1 MNRYNTETQ
10 LAQAI
15 AEDVSIH
22 GGVCYY
28 VGGYVRDSIMGI
40 ESKDVDME
48 VHGVSPDMLTDILS
62 RFGEVISMGASFGI
76 YNIKGYSLDIAMPRK
91 ETARGAGHRDFDVFV
106 DPFIGT
112 EKAAERRDFTI
123 NALMQNVLTGEII
136 DRFAGKDDLENGIIR
151 HVNDVSFAE
160 DPLRVLRAAQFAAR
174 FDFAVAEETVALC
187 SKMDLTAL
195 SKERIETEL
204 EKALLKAYK
213 PSVFFEYLRK
223 MNQLDYWFKEL
234 KDIIGVQQ
242 NPQFHAEGDVWTHT
256 MMVLDEAAKY
266 RDKAENP
273 KGFML
278 AALCHDYGK
287 AICTEVVGG
296 RIRSIGHETKG
307 LPLVETFLN
316 RITSETKLIN
326 YVLNLCALHMKPNAL
341 AGMNAGVKS
350 TNKMFDQAQDTTA
363 LVYMAIAD
371 NYGRIMANVITPHED
386 FLFERLEIFN
396 NIMSKPY
403 VQGRDLTEAGVEPS
417 EKFSKYLEYAHK
429 LRLAGVDKDAA
440 LKQTLAYIREKKRH

>member
-1 MNRYNTETQ
+1 MRQYNDETE
-10 LAQAI
+10 LARAI
-15 AEDVSIH
+15 AEAVNTH
-22 GGVCYY
+22 GGVCYF
-28 VGGYVRDSIMGI
+28 VGGYVRDSLMGS
-40 ESKDVDME
+40 ESKDIDME

-62 RFGEVISMGASFGI
+62 RFGKVISIGASFGI

-91 ETARGAGHRDFDVFV
+91 ETARGVGHRDFDVFV

-112 EKAAERRDFTI
+112 KKAAERRDFTI
-123 NALMQNVLTGEII
+123 NALMQNVLTGEIV
-136 DRFAGKDDLENGIIR
+136 DHFDGKGDIEKGIIR

-174 FDFAVAEETVALC
+174 FDFVIAEETVALC

-204 EKALLKAYK
+204 EKALLKADK
-213 PSVFFEYLRK
+213 PSVFFENLRK

-287 AICTEVVGG
+287 AICTEVVDG

-341 AGMNAGVKS
+341 AGMNARVKS
-350 TNKMFDQAQDTTA
+350 TNKMFDQAQDPTA
-363 LVYMAIAD
+363 LVYMAMVD
-371 NYGRIMANVITPHED
+371 NYGRIMANGIIPHED

-396 NIMSKPY
+396 DIMSKPY
-403 VQGRDLTEAGVEPS
+403 VQGRDLIEAGVEPS
-417 EKFSKYLEYAHK
+417 EKFSDYLDYAHK
-429 LRLAGVDKDAA
+429 LRLAGVDKNAA
-440 LKQTLAYIREKKRH
+440 LKQTLAYIRKRK

>member
-10 LAQAI
+10 LARAI
-15 AEDVSIH
+15 AEAVNTH
-22 GGVCYY
+22 GGVCYF
-28 VGGYVRDSIMGI
+28 VGGYVRDSLMGS
-40 ESKDVDME
+40 ESKDIDME
-48 VHGVSPDMLTDILS
+48 VHGVYPDMLTDILS

-136 DRFAGKDDLENGIIR
+136 DHFAGKADLEKGIIR

-174 FDFAVAEETVALC
+174 FDFDIADETIDLC

-204 EKALLKAYK
+204 EKALLKADK

-223 MNQLDYWFKEL
+223 MNQIDYWFKEL

-287 AICTEVVGG
+287 AICTEVVDG

-341 AGMNAGVKS
+341 SGMNAGVKS
-350 TNKMFDQAQDTTA
+350 TNKMFDQAQDPTA
-363 LVYMAIAD
+363 LVYMAMAD
-371 NYGRIMANVITPHED
+371 NYGRIMANGITPHED

-396 NIMSKPY
+396 TIMAKPY
-403 VQGRDLTEAGVEPS
+403 VQGRDLIEAGIEPS
-417 EKFSKYLEYAHK
+417 EKFSEYLEYAHK
-429 LRLAGVDKDAA
+429 LRLAGVGKDEA
-440 LKQTLAYIREKKRH
+440 LKQTLAYIRKRK

>member
-1 MNRYNTETQ
+1 MPKDFNDGETARQ
-10 LAQAI
+10 I
-15 AEDVSIH
+15 
-22 GGVCYY
+22 
-28 VGGYVRDSIMGI
+28 
-40 ESKDVDME
+40 DME
-48 VHGVSPDMLTDILS
+48 VHGVSPDMLMEILS

-76 YNIKGYSLDIAMPRK
+76 HNIKGYSLDIAMPRK
-91 ETARGAGHRDFDVFV
+91 ETARGVGHRDFDVFV

-123 NALMQNVLTGEII
+123 NAMMQNVLTGEII
-136 DRFAGKDDLENGIIR
+136 DYFDGKADLEKGIIR

-174 FDFAVAEETVALC
+174 FDFIVAEETVALC

-195 SKERIETEL
+195 SKERVETEL
-204 EKALLKAYK
+204 EKALLKADK

-223 MNQLDYWFKEL
+223 MNQLNYWFKEL

-256 MMVLDEAAKY
+256 MMVMDKAAKY
-266 RDKAENP
+266 CDKAENP

-287 AICTEVVGG
+287 AICTEVVDG

-307 LPLVETFLN
+307 LPLVEAFLN
-316 RITSETKLIN
+316 RITAETKLIN

-350 TNKMFDQAQDTTA
+350 TNKMFDQAQDPTA
-363 LVYMAIAD
+363 LVYMAMAD
-371 NYGRIMANVITPHED
+371 NYGRIMANGIIPHED
-386 FLFERLEIFN
+386 LLFERLEIFN
-396 NIMSKPY
+396 TIMAKPY
-403 VQGRDLTEAGVEPS
+403 VQGRDLIEAGIEPS
-417 EKFSKYLEYAHK
+417 EKFSEYLDYAHK
-429 LRLAGVDKDAA
+429 LRLAGVDKEAA
-440 LKQTLAYIREKKRH
+440 LKQTLAYIRKKK